1 MKAAI
6 EKLVSLLRGEASQEL
21 QDYLSTL
28 ADDKLTAMITQS
40 ALKGKSIGPVIKAI
54 FKGSPISS
62 QVGMERRLLVYK
74 HCIPLCESGDISAEV
89 VSDIIGLL
97 MLEVPHLSGPSLAH
111 LASLIV
117 DAIKV
122 GSMNSGKS
130 LELFPTILTTL
141 SAAETVAYSKGELSG
156 NEYKKQLI
164 NSLCS
169 NRWDPQCVIHLT
181 SMFRDVPLATEEL
194 QFVVE
199 KVLRMFPKLDLQEVP
214 PLVYQLLLLST
225 KGCKKLVLEGIVR
238 YFNEQDQHQKE
249 EQRDSQSRDVQV
261 QSIPQDQLRH
271 VQGTTILHTVFAV
284 RLDHELG
291 RELLKN
297 IKQSGVGELGELCP
311 FNVALLLS
319 VARIQRYE
327 EQAFALLKAAILK
340 NFKDKQVQEGSGF
353 VRELVAPC
361 PGVAQAVLDTVRNSV
376 FGWDHVTQ
384 GLLQLGFILMDSF
397 GPKAGPFGKAAE
409 ATVSA
414 GQSPAQQA
422 CRLGSRL
429 LLEGFKM
436 HEPIRSEI
444 LEQVLNRLVTKTA
457 APVTH
462 FIELF
467 ADIVVS
473 APMILLESSSK
484 VMETF
489 DNLSYL
495 PLSTVQG
502 LLKAV
507 QPLLR
512 VSMNMKDALIL
523 VLRKAMFS
531 SQLEARKSAVAG
543 FLLLLKNFK
552 VLGSLSCSQASQN
565 VSSSQIQVDVHSR
578 YNSAANE
585 AFCLEILGSLRRC
598 LSQQADVRLML
609 YEGFHDV
616 LRRNSQLA
624 SSIMQT
630 LLSQLQ
636 RYYEPEPDLLPPV
649 KMENCITAQGDGV
662 FLLEPLAHLLSCTVH
677 CLLWHQELQN
687 QSRADDDDDEEEEEG
702 GLHEDLQAILDSMT
716 RRMIKSELEDFELDK
731 SADFALSSSV
741 GVKNS
746 IYGLLVSGVYEVLM
760 EYTFHCA
767 NYSRSRLEELL
778 ELFNRYHRLSEMLKE
793 KCSKGKAS
801 SSKPGRSLLSLGCVG
816 TLLKAL
822 FRDSTLSRE
831 DGLSVL
837 RSSPEFLSYVVGVA
851 LQKVQHLEETGQTDG
866 PDGQNADKAFQ
877 HLCDITS
884 VLLWRYLHIS
894 PATEEGG
901 KKEKGRSISLLCLE
915 GVLKS
920 FRTALQRHPTRL
932 GHFLSAVGAA
942 NEEDQQAE
950 ENINITE
957 KMDFYIR
964 QFQRALAT
972 LLSGEEDDFNS
983 KEAQVLLSLL
993 SVLSRQ
999 LQPSSSQFEQMLT
1012 WTVKICK
1019 ESSFEDAPFCRG
1031 LLSLLFSLH
1040 WVCKSPVTVL
1050 WELSQDIHS
1059 QLGDVDQDVEV
1070 EKQSHFAV
1078 VNMKTA
1084 APTAVSDHPQNWAKV
1099 LHTQFMF
1106 IIILSLFQLLVLT
1119 QVEKVLDEV
1128 DWLIARKRLD
1138 CGRDTESSEAA
1149 LSGRQQDPVE
1159 KAVTLQLG
1167 TLLTALNEL
1176 VQTALP
1182 PGSYTDTLLKELMR
1196 TYSLLTT
1203 FTKYYIQ
1210 LCSSQGRPLPSR
1222 FEKLVKLSGSHLTP
1236 QCYSLITYIQS
1247 GEVESSAR
1255 EKKTAK
1261 RDEAVATA
1269 SAKVLR
1275 ETKAIPNLIFSIEQY
1290 EKFLILLSK
1299 KSKVNLMQ
1307 YMKLSTSRDF
1317 RINAAVL
1324 ETALQESEEATVSQ
1338 DAEASGEPQKKRRK

>member
-1084 APTAVSDHPQNWAKV
+1084 APTA
-1099 LHTQFMF
+1099 
-1106 IIILSLFQLLVLT
+1106 LLVLT